1 MYNDKY
7 VEDFYEIVK
16 EDPEKYHSD
25 YLSIRKKIKKD
36 FKDNDGKIM
45 NNLYQGYFYSKKEWD
60 NYYSIAKTLMSITK
74 KVIKNYVE
82 DEEYRKLF
90 GFPEKLEELILH
102 DPGYDIPVPM
112 CRYDMFY
119 DNEDDFMF
127 LEFNTDGTSAM
138 NEDKIIG
145 ENLFAS
151 KAMREFNKKHDVR
164 TIDLFTPWVEKS
176 TAIYEA
182 KLNKKPNI
190 AIVDF
195 LELATMADFKM
206 FKDYYK
212 AAGYNCEICDIRD
225 LTYEKGNLMC
235 KDYKID
241 LVYRR
246 FVALEFMKHYD
257 EVTDFIKAY
266 LDNAFMML
274 GSFRTHIMHEK
285 KTFKVLHD
293 EKTFE
298 ILSPEEVEFIKN
310 HIPFTAML
318 EPKVADK
325 IKGNKD
331 EYIIKPIDGYM
342 STGVAPGQKYDQEE
356 WNRIVDEALDEEY
369 IYQKFYNSK
378 PLSFVEFDEEGK
390 AQRADYGAV
399 IGLYIFAEEFS
410 GLYVRIGKQSVIGGF
425 QSTYF
430 IAPNM
435 YIDCYNAG

>member
-7 VEDFYEIVK
+7 VEDFYEIIK
-16 EDPEKYHSD
+16 EDPTKYHTD
-25 YLSIRKKIKKD
+25 YLTIRDKIKKD

-45 NNLYQGYFYSKKEWD
+45 NNLYQGYFYSKKELE
-60 NYYSIAKTLMSITK
+60 NYSKIAKTLMNITK
-74 KVIKNYVE
+74 KVVNNYIK

-90 GFPEKLEELILH
+90 GFSKKLEELILH
-102 DPGYDIPVPM
+102 DPSYDIPVPL

-119 DNEDDFMF
+119 DSEEEFMF
-127 LEFNTDGTSAM
+127 LEFNTDGTAAM

-145 ENLFAS
+145 ENLIDS
-151 KAMREFNKKHDVR
+151 KAMQEFNKKHNTR

-176 TAIYEA
+176 TSIYES
-182 KLNKKPNI
+182 KHNRKPNI

-195 LELATMADFKM
+195 LELATKADFKI
-206 FKDYYK
+206 FKDYYN

-225 LTYEKGNLMC
+225 LTYEDGNLMC
-235 KDYKID
+235 KGYKID

-246 FVALEFMKHYD
+246 FVAMEFMKHY
-257 EVTDFIKAY
+257 EELTDFIKAY
-266 LDNAFMML
+266 LDDAFMML

-298 ILSPEEVEFIKN
+298 ILNPEEVEFIKN

-318 EPKVADK
+318 DQEVADK
-325 IKGNKD
+325 IKNNKD

-342 STGVAPGQKYDQEE
+342 STGVAPGQKYNQEE
-356 WNRIVDEALDEEY
+356 WNKIVDEALNKEY

-378 PLSFVEFDEEGK
+378 PLSFVEFDGNGNAEL
-390 AQRADYGAV
+390 ANYGAV
-399 IGLYIFAEEFS
+399 IGLYIFKEEFT

-430 IAPNM
+430 VAPNM
-435 YIDCYNAG
+435 YIE